1 MNMEFFQQFK
11 TRINRNHSWPCNYF
25 FKFIVPANNSQ
36 SLLNIFEER
45 DSITTK
51 KSRNGRYI
59 SVTAKCRVNSSD
71 EVIAVYEAASQIK
84 GILSL

>member
-1 MNMEFFQQFK
+1 MDFFQQFK
-11 TRINRNHSWPCNYF
+11 ARLDRNHRWPCTYM
-25 FKFIVPANNSQ
+25 FKFIVPEHNSE
-36 SLLNIFEER
+36 SLLNIFEKR
-45 DSITTK
+45 DVVTTK

-59 SVTAKCRVNSSD
+59 SVTAKCKVNSSE

>member
-1 MNMEFFQQFK
+1 MEFFQHFK
-11 TRINRNHSWPCNYF
+11 TKLDRYHSWPCNYV
-25 FKFIVPANNSQ
+25 FKFIVPEKNSE
-36 SLLNIFEER
+36 SLLNLFEKR

-59 SVTAKCRVNSSD
+59 SVTAKCRVNSS
-71 EVIAVYEAASQIK
+71 EEIIAVYEAASQIK